1 MDEELIDLL
10 EGRIPPMDIP
20 KHAGQVFPVVV
31 TMVDGSTMTT
41 NIYQVGRDLYVDAGM
56 GSGNLP
62 LLTWLKSGT
71 VAEFTILAAREREQ
85 VPEASYE

>member
-10 EGRIPPMDIP
+10 EGRISPMNP
-20 KHAGQVFPVVV
+20 AEHADAYFPVVI